1 MIDSGSNYGINLLPI
16 NGRTLDKKGNSKENY
31 QEQLMFNIEELIKN
45 SIELYDKYGELSILD
60 IGGNNS
66 TAIKELK
73 GKLIEKGIPENKI
86 LLNKIDLDNINESG
100 VDFLNGDL
108 EDDDFLISIL
118 EKLGTQSQGIIFMN
132 QVSQYLG
139 DRFKIIKFICE
150 LLLKKDGKMFL
161 NLIPKSF
168 YCGTTPLVI
177 FEEEINKI
185 IQNESRG
192 FKINSKK
199 NPNLGDLRM
208 YEISKIDENGNIEF
222 PEYLRVM
229 NFREVDG
236 FKLTAYNF
244 RKRTDLKTLKT
255 KIETKKIINENL

>member
-1 MIDSGSNYGINLLPI
+1 MIDSGSNYWINLLPI
-16 NGRTLDKKGNSKENY
+16 NWRTLDKKWNSKENY

-45 SIELYDKYGELSILD
+45 SIELYDKYWELSILD
-60 IGGNNS
+60 IWWNNS

-73 GKLIEKGIPENKI
+73 WKLIEKGIPENKI
-86 LLNKIDLDNINESG
+86 LLNKIDLDNINESW
-100 VDFLNGDL
+100 VDFLNWDL

-118 EKLGTQSQGIIFMN
+118 EKLWTQSQWIIFMN
-132 QVSQYLG
+132 QVSQYLW

-150 LLLKKDGKMFL
+150 LLLKKDWKMFL

-168 YCGTTPLVI
+168 YCWTTPLVI

-185 IQNESRG
+185 IQNESRW

-199 NPNLGDLRM
+199 NPNLWDLRM
-208 YEISKIDENGNIEF
+208 YEISKIDENWNIEF

-229 NFREVDG
+229 NFREVDW